1 MNCNKCE
8 LCNEAKNPVIL
19 GVGSENARVMFIQDC
34 PGALD
39 DKHGKPFY
47 GKSCNAVRKAMENRG
62 IGDVYFTSLVK
73 CIAPNEEPKP
83 AHIEQCVKY
92 LEAEI
97 EVVDPDIIVP
107 TGNKSLKYCIG
118 RVGITKV
125 RGNAQEVKIA
135 GRTRIVLP
143 TMHPRSVL
151 KKPAYKEYIL
161 KDLDT
166 LKDLYSNGMTDISGV
181 NYKYLETVEDCV
193 KEIVR
198 LKNEARII
206 SFDLETTGKSAYM
219 DYSKIVCISLTDK
232 THYGVVIPLYK
243 LDSPMN
249 TQDTGFVVKL
259 LRWLLEDESIPKVAH
274 NGKFDIEWLRDWLN
288 IDVKNF
294 SFDTMLAHYLAV
306 SEEQGT
312 QGLKSQAWEFT
323 DMGGYDNELDEYRS
337 KLSDG
342 EGVKSRYNYDRIP
355 WEVLRKYAAADVDCC
370 LRLME
375 IYKPMIDENPQWSII
390 MNDIMMPASY
400 ALRDIESNGMKFD
413 ATISQKYKSAYAE
426 EIARITDRL
435 ESYPEV
441 LDIEREKRQLF
452 QERELIKSIPKKDR
466 TDEEQKK
473 FTEYK
478 KYENFKFNWN
488 SVKQLRELLYNKLGL
503 VTSVM
508 TDKGELSTSE
518 EAMNEL
524 REQHEIPDLLLELR
538 KVNTLNNMFIQK
550 LPEMVDEHGIIH
562 PSFNLTGCV
571 VGDTLIPTS
580 EGMYKIS
587 EIVGD
592 IPANTCVDKVVKI
605 VNLRGELENTSK
617 IIKLSN
623 RETVR
628 VTTQLGFVLE
638 GTTNHPIV
646 VNMKNKKQV
655 THHKYTRQ
663 KALLPES
670 RRWKQLQSVTELDL
684 IAIPYGQN
692 CYGNYIL
699 DIPAWEFS
707 NYKNVSKI
715 PRKLPSK
722 MTEDLALLLGMYY
735 ANGHIKDENGSWCLE
750 ICSKDKDVIA
760 EIGRISLQLFGLRV
774 TNCDNSGTSFISIS
788 GINLRPLERILE
800 LKRGCL
806 NKTIPQ
812 YILSAPKSIQ
822 AAYIKGMT
830 IASRYFTDRN
840 SHSLKI
846 RCAREDVAKTLQLM
860 LLNMGIVSICKQDS
874 RTSHTFD
881 VSVYN
886 SEYCKFRDQIGCVQS
901 KKMDYSYKVDET
913 CRKRYIVDYEH
924 HTLWLGVKSIE
935 HSVDDV
941 YDFTVPNTHSFVSNG
956 FISHNTV
963 TGRMSSENPNSQQY
977 PRKSEN
983 PLAFQYHNEPKAL
996 FGSRFGSNGCIM
1008 NADYCLAGDTEVSL
1022 INGETD
1028 TIKNICDRV
1037 TKGELVYTYSI
1048 NPGNEKIEVSR
1059 IIAGAKTKHNSET
1072 LVITLDNGK
1081 TVTCSDNHK
1090 FLLRTGKYA
1099 QAKDLR
1105 KGMSLMGFT
1114 EVEELDKA
1122 SGVTYRSI
1130 GVNKNFVNLTKEHIL
1145 IYRYFRSDYKE
1156 GVPIHH
1162 KDRNGLNNHIN
1173 NLEQLTYSEHFR
1185 THMLKF
1191 WNNLTPEERSEFT
1204 KLHVTSDT
1212 RKKLSIKSKKCWD
1225 SITEEN
1231 YRAFCKKIAN
1241 SCPDRTGSNNGMWGR
1256 THSDSALKTM
1266 SEKRSAYNL
1275 SKPLEERKKTSI
1287 KMWEGRIIKNAKRA
1301 IDAGLPLNKET
1312 YTQMKLT
1319 YDSRVSGW
1327 EKAVPILLKYNL
1339 ITNHKI
1345 ISIRTGSKQDLY
1357 DIEVENNHNFPLG
1370 CGVFVHNCAL
1380 EMRIAAVISK
1390 DENLT
1395 QALLSGK
1402 DLHKSTASLVWG
1414 VPVDEVPKDMR
1425 TRAKSVNFGI
1435 IYGKSGI
1442 TFAKDLYYD
1451 PSGENPNK
1459 TNDWDKAKEEG
1470 LKLVDDYLNT
1480 FSGLKRWLERTKKLA
1495 YKRGYVETMFGR
1507 RRRLPD
1513 LHSKVPTLKSNAERQ
1528 AINAP
1533 IQGTGTD
1540 LTVLSIIAIN
1550 NWLKTNKM
1558 KSMLICTVHDSIVF
1572 DVYIPELLEVSAA
1585 VKQIMEHVHEPYID
1599 TIVPIAIDLE
1609 LGANYGA
1616 TFDVTLEECANIHT
1630 AQDFKKWNHEKCL
1643 AKYKKEIATLHGK
1656 GWDYER
1662 VIDYLSK
1669 YHRPL
1674 KELVD
1679 ALVEEYSEQSD

>member
-8 LCNEAKNPVIL
+8 LCKEAKNPVIL
-19 GVGSENARVMFIQDC
+19 GVGSEKARVMFIQDC

-62 IGDVYFTSLVK
+62 IDDVYFTSLVK

-125 RGNAQEVKIA
+125 RGNAQEVEIA

-181 NYKYLETVEDCV
+181 DYKYLETVEDCV

-198 LKNEARII
+198 LKNEAKII

-580 EGMYKIS
+580 EGIYKIS

-628 VTTQLGFVLE
+628 VTTQLGFALE

-646 VNMKNKKQV
+646 VNIKNKKQV

-846 RCAREDVAKTLQLM
+846 RCTREDVAKTLQLM
-860 LLNMGIVSICKQDS
+860 LLNMGIVSICKHDS

-901 KKMDYSYKVDET
+901 KKMDYSYEVDET
-913 CRKRYIVDYEH
+913 CRKRYIIDYEH

-935 HSVDDV
+935 QSVADV

-996 FGSRFGSNGCIM
+996 FGSRFGGNGCIM
-1008 NADYCLAGDTEVSL
+1008 NADYS
-1022 INGETD
+1022 
-1028 TIKNICDRV
+1028 
-1037 TKGELVYTYSI
+1037 
-1048 NPGNEKIEVSR
+1048 
-1059 IIAGAKTKHNSET
+1059 
-1072 LVITLDNGK
+1072 
-1081 TVTCSDNHK
+1081 
-1090 FLLRTGKYA
+1090 
-1099 QAKDLR
+1099 
-1105 KGMSLMGFT
+1105 
-1114 EVEELDKA
+1114 
-1122 SGVTYRSI
+1122 
-1130 GVNKNFVNLTKEHIL
+1130 
-1145 IYRYFRSDYKE
+1145 
-1156 GVPIHH
+1156 
-1162 KDRNGLNNHIN
+1162 
-1173 NLEQLTYSEHFR
+1173 
-1185 THMLKF
+1185 
-1191 WNNLTPEERSEFT
+1191 
-1204 KLHVTSDT
+1204 
-1212 RKKLSIKSKKCWD
+1212 
-1225 SITEEN
+1225 
-1231 YRAFCKKIAN
+1231 
-1241 SCPDRTGSNNGMWGR
+1241 
-1256 THSDSALKTM
+1256 
-1266 SEKRSAYNL
+1266 
-1275 SKPLEERKKTSI
+1275 
-1287 KMWEGRIIKNAKRA
+1287 
-1301 IDAGLPLNKET
+1301 
-1312 YTQMKLT
+1312 
-1319 YDSRVSGW
+1319 
-1327 EKAVPILLKYNL
+1327 
-1339 ITNHKI
+1339 
-1345 ISIRTGSKQDLY
+1345 
-1357 DIEVENNHNFPLG
+1357 
-1370 CGVFVHNCAL
+1370 AL
-1380 EMRIAAVISK
+1380 EMRIAGIISK

-1425 TRAKSVNFGI
+1425 TKAKQVNFG
-1435 IYGKSGI
+1435 
-1442 TFAKDLYYD
+1442 
-1451 PSGENPNK
+1451 
-1459 TNDWDKAKEEG
+1459 W
-1470 LKLVDDYLNT
+1470 
-1480 FSGLKRWLERTKKLA
+1480 
-1495 YKRGYVETMFGR
+1495 
-1507 RRRLPD
+1507 
-1513 LHSKVPTLKSNAERQ
+1513 
-1528 AINAP
+1528 
-1533 IQGTGTD
+1533 
-1540 LTVLSIIAIN
+1540 
-1550 NWLKTNKM
+1550 
-1558 KSMLICTVHDSIVF
+1558 
-1572 DVYIPELLEVSAA
+1572 
-1585 VKQIMEHVHEPYID
+1585 
-1599 TIVPIAIDLE
+1599 
-1609 LGANYGA
+1609 
-1616 TFDVTLEECANIHT
+1616 
-1630 AQDFKKWNHEKCL
+1630 
-1643 AKYKKEIATLHGK
+1643 
-1656 GWDYER
+1656 
-1662 VIDYLSK
+1662 
-1669 YHRPL
+1669 
-1674 KELVD
+1674 
-1679 ALVEEYSEQSD
+1679 